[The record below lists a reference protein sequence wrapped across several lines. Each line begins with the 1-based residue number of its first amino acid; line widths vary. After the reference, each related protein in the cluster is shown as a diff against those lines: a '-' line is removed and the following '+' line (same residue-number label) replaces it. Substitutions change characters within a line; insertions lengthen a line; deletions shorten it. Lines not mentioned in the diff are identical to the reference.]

1 VPGHRRPLRPRRG
14 VAAAH
19 VAGGRHPVLHR
30 TGRIGEADRPHPRH
44 RHEDRREPPEPSLPQ
59 TPRPQPGPCPHPGPQ
74 PRVART
80 GRSRS
85 PQREQA
91 MTTRVVIAH
100 RSTVIRD
107 VVRLLGASRAVVV
120 VGETS
125 RPAALAGLCRSEHPD
140 VTIAEATFEDGT
152 EIESLLTDLQATD
165 TRTLV
170 VGGDPSP
177 ERLTRALLLG
187 ASGYLHDDASLEQV
201 VEAIGA
207 VADGGSVPG
216 PTAAATILEQWRR
229 LREHKAEASALTAR
243 ELDVLVAM
251 AEGLG

>member
-1 VPGHRRPLRPRRG
+1 V
-14 VAAAH
+14 
-19 VAGGRHPVLHR
+19 
-30 TGRIGEADRPHPRH
+30 
-44 RHEDRREPPEPSLPQ
+44 
-59 TPRPQPGPCPHPGPQ
+59 
-74 PRVART
+74 
-80 GRSRS
+80 
-85 PQREQA
+85 
-91 MTTRVVIAH
+91 TTRVVIAH

-125 RPAALAGLCRSEHPD
+125 RPAALAGLCRSERPD

-152 EIESLLTDLQATD
+152 EIESLLADLQATD

-207 VADGGSVPG
+207 VADGGSVLG

-229 LREHKAEASALTAR
+229 LREHKGAPEASAGALTAR
-243 ELDVLVAM
+243 ELDVLATM
-251 AEGLG
+251 AEGLGAKAIARRLGVAVKTVESHKFRIFEKLGVHSQAHAVALAITHGLLTAPVPPPAAPVPGTAALVGSRQP

>member
-1 VPGHRRPLRPRRG
+1 
-14 VAAAH
+14 
-19 VAGGRHPVLHR
+19 
-30 TGRIGEADRPHPRH
+30 
-44 RHEDRREPPEPSLPQ
+44 
-59 TPRPQPGPCPHPGPQ
+59 
-74 PRVART
+74 
-80 GRSRS
+80 
-85 PQREQA
+85 

-207 VADGGSVPG
+207 VADGGSVLG

-251 AEGLG
+251 AEGLGAKAIARRLGVALKTVESHKFRIFEKLGVHSQAHAVALAITHGLLTAPVPPPAAAAPVPAALVRSGQP